1 MKKWLFAL
9 LFVLALET
17 AAAAYPTEGAVG
29 NQSGYSY
36 SQLTVD
42 DTGTVTLLLRNNT
55 TDDVLFHGRI
65 LFLNDPVNTTVADTN
80 ILALRLPAGQD
91 AKVGTKLRFGS
102 PQDAQDAPRLA
113 WGEVLLQVRDTPVFH

>member
-9 LFVLALET
+9 LFVLALGT

-29 NQSGYSY
+29 NQSGYDY

-42 DTGTVTLLLRNNT
+42 DTGTVTLILRNNT

-65 LFLNDPVNTTVADTN
+65 LFLDDPANTTVADTN
-80 ILALRLPAGQD
+80 VLALRLAADQ
-91 AKVGTKLRFGS
+91 TNS
-102 PQDAQDAPRLA
+102 
-113 WGEVLLQVRDTPVFH
+113 T